1 MKYKDPHR
9 KREAEKYGRPIP
21 SREFI
26 LEVLDKASQPL
37 VFRKLCGALDL
48 TEDADC
54 DALKYRLRAM
64 ERDGQ
69 LLFNRRRQYVPV
81 SKADLIAGKV
91 IGHPDGFGFLVPDEG
106 DEGDLFLSSKQMRQL
121 LHGDHALASVTG
133 VDRKGRREGA
143 IVEVIGRN
151 TEEIVGRF
159 FHESGVGFVIP
170 DNKRIS
176 QDIVIPVD
184 NINDAKNGEIVVA
197 AIVEQPTRRGRAI
210 GKIMEILGDHM
221 GPGMEIDIALRSH
234 DLPYIWPEAVDKE
247 CAQLKPEVATK
258 DKKGRLDLRDIP
270 LVTIDGA
277 DSRDF
282 DDAVFCEP
290 VGDQWRLLV
299 AIADVSHY
307 VKPET
312 ALDQEAWNR
321 GTSVYFPAKVIPMLP
336 EILSNGLCSLN
347 PQTDRLC
354 MVCEVMIDQ
363 AGEVIKYEFHEGV
376 MYSHARLTYD
386 QVASIVVDK
395 DEEARAGCDV
405 VDHLDNLYQLYK
417 VLKAQRTKRGA
428 INFES
433 NETRIIYGKDR
444 KIDKIIP
451 ITRNDAH
458 KLIEEC
464 MITANVCA
472 ARFMEKHKLPN
483 LHRDHPLPDP
493 AKVEE
498 LRTFLGM
505 MSLSLSGGDKP
516 HAKDYTN
523 ILKQIEDRPES
534 RLINTVLLR
543 SMSQASYSP
552 SAEGHFGL
560 ALENYAHFTSPIRR
574 YPDLLIHRG
583 IRHIINGGTAK
594 DFYYKLDGMVALGEH
609 CSTTERRAEDASR
622 DVDAWL
628 KAEFMLDKV
637 GQVFDGIITA
647 VTNFGLFVELNDI
660 YVEGLVHVTALDS
673 DYYHYDPIA
682 HVMTGERTG
691 RQFRLGSPM
700 QIQVARV
707 DLDERKIDFVL
718 PGAENKPPQKKKTNT
733 KGKVP
738 PKKGA
743 KPKGEKPKAKPR
755 KRSRKRKPKKS

>member
-1 MKYKDPHR
+1 LKYKDPHR

-21 SREFI
+21 SRELI
-26 LEVLDKASQPL
+26 LELLEGAAKPM
-37 VFRKLCGALDL
+37 VFKKLCGELDL
-48 TEDADC
+48 TEDVDC

-69 LLFNRRRQYVPV
+69 LLYNRRRQYIPV
-81 SKADLIAGKV
+81 SKADLIPGSV
-91 IGHPDGFGFLVPDEG
+91 IGHPDGFGFLVPD
-106 DEGDLFLSSKQMRQL
+106 DEKGNDLFLSSKQMRQL
-121 LHGDHALASVTG
+121 LHGDRALASVTG
-133 VDRKGRREGA
+133 VDKKGRREGA
-143 IVEVIGRN
+143 IVEVLERN

-176 QDIVIPVD
+176 QDLVIPVD
-184 NINDAKNGEIVVA
+184 NINNAEHGQIVVA

-234 DLPYIWPEAVDKE
+234 DLPYIWPEAVEKE
-247 CAQLKPEVATK
+247 CAQLNEIVAEK

-290 VGDQWRLLV
+290 VGDNWRLLV

-307 VKPET
+307 VKTNT

-347 PQTDRLC
+347 PETDRLC
-354 MVCEVMIDQ
+354 MVCEITINSV
-363 AGEVIKYEFHEGV
+363 GEIVDYQFHEGL

-386 QVASIVVDK
+386 EVAAVVQDK
-395 DEEARAGCDV
+395 DETARANCKV
-405 VDHLDNLYQLYK
+405 LEHLDNLYQLYK
-417 VLKAQRTKRGA
+417 ILSKQRADRGA

-433 NETRIIYGKDR
+433 NETRIIYGGNR
-444 KIDKIIP
+444 KIDKIVP
-451 ITRNDAH
+451 VSRNDAH

-472 ARFMEKHKLPN
+472 ARFMDKHKLPN

-493 AKVEE
+493 SKIEE
-498 LRTFLGM
+498 LRSFLGM

-516 HAKDYTN
+516 HAKDYTAV
-523 ILKQIEDRPES
+523 LKQVEGKPEA

-552 SAEGHFGL
+552 NAEGHFGL
-560 ALENYAHFTSPIRR
+560 GLEHYAHFTSPIRR

-583 IRHIINGGTAK
+583 IRHIINGGTAEN
-594 DFYYKLDGMVALGEH
+594 FEYKLDAMVALGEH

-622 DVDAWL
+622 DVDSWL
-628 KAEFMLDKV
+628 KSEFMQDKV
-637 GQVFDGIITA
+637 GQIFDGIITA

-673 DYYHYDPIA
+673 DYYHYDPIG

-691 RQFRLGSPM
+691 RQFRLGNAM

-718 PGAENKPPQKKKTNT
+718 PGAENKPVTRKKKKT
-733 KGKVP
+733 KSKKKVV
-738 PKKGA
+738 KKSTPA
-743 KPKGEKPKAKPR
+743 RKAKKKPR
-755 KRSRKRKPKKS
+755 RRKKKAPKKS